1 MLYLSPSRSLAP
13 ASTVMLLA
21 PDRVAVPGT
30 FNAVNVDAHQHERLL
45 HQMQRLRG
53 RVYLEDGAISADDL
67 TGDGRHVQAADDHSW
82 HVLAVQPDG
91 EVVACMRYRQYQ
103 QVEPE
108 ALGVWRSALARS
120 ATWSRRVRTAIESE
134 IAAAR
139 KRRIGFAE
147 FGGWAVARHAR
158 GSRGATTV
166 LWTYAVGECL
176 GSSIGVATATVR
188 NCSAQILKR
197 VGGRPLQD
205 CGESLPAYFDPRYG
219 CDMELLRFDTTAP
232 ARKYRDQIDRLKS
245 LAAQMPVV
253 CASPVTCPA
262 PVERRTSWAAL
273 PMPAVPGYGLGDA
286 VPA

>member
-13 ASTVMLLA
+13 ASTMMLLA
-21 PDRVAVPGT
+21 PDGVAVPST

-67 TGDGRHVQAADDHSW
+67 TRDGRHVQAADDHSW

-147 FGGWAVARHAR
+147 FGGWAVAAPRPR
-158 GSRGATTV
+158 VSWGDDGAV
-166 LWTYAVGECL
+166 D
-176 GSSIGVATATVR
+176 VR
-188 NCSAQILKR
+188 RRR
-197 VGGRPLQD
+197 VPGQLDRSGDRD
-205 CGESLPAYFDPRYG
+205 RE
-219 CDMELLRFDTTAP
+219 ELLRTDPQARWWTPP
-232 ARKYRDQIDRLKS
+232 A
-245 LAAQMPVV
+245 
-253 CASPVTCPA
+253 
-262 PVERRTSWAAL
+262 
-273 PMPAVPGYGLGDA
+273 G
-286 VPA
+286 